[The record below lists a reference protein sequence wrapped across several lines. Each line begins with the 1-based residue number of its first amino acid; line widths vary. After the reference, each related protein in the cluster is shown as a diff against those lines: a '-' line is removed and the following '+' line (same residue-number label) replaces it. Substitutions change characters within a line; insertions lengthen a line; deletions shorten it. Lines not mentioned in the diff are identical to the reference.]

1 MHKTRRKK
9 QKKKDRDLFR
19 KTRNIKGTFCTKI
32 GTIKDRNSLNEQDYH
47 DGVVSHP
54 EPHILERKSTGP

>member
-1 MHKTRRKK
+1 M
-9 QKKKDRDLFR
+9 
-19 KTRNIKGTFCTKI
+19 

-54 EPHILERKSTGP
+54 EPHILVRKSSEP